1 MPFEQQS
8 PADARNAA
16 IEAVSIEED
25 VCLLDRRDG
34 RVSLAQASGR
44 PACRKWEAGHAG
56 KARAAHPL
64 P

>member
-44 PACRKWEAGHAG
+44 KWEAGHAG
-56 KARAAHPL
+56 KARAAHPPL
-64 P
+64 